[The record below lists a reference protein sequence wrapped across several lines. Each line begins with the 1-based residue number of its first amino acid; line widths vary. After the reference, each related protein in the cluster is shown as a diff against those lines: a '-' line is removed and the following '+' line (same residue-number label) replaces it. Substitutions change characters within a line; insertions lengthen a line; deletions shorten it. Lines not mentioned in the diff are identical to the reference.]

1 MILRHRLQQFGLR
14 RREKQP
20 QQGSWVHQHPIRFYQ
35 ALAAVVMLAFAVFGV
50 AHGVPRAHADWPG
63 SSRQITPASS
73 AIGEAS
79 DAAGQLDSTSIGG
92 CAFRRDCDD
101 WVGTWATALTPASLN
116 DTGRSLS
123 GFQNES
129 IRQIVQVS
137 VGGNHL
143 RIRVSNAY
151 GQNDLVIG
159 HASVAKPLA
168 SSTPDLDQTS
178 IRELSFRGRK
188 SVTVPIGQ
196 DVLSDPIP
204 MVVVP
209 LSQLA
214 VTIYLAQATGPTSW
228 HWIGRQ
234 TSFVYDGDHTTEPDG
249 SGHTG
254 ALEHFFF
261 LAGVEVRRSPR
272 ADGAV
277 VVLGNSISDGFGATP
292 DANTRW
298 PDFLAGRLV
307 EERHPARDFGVLNV
321 GLSGNAVNHDGDE
334 VGVGLP
340 QIGPRALARLDDHV
354 FAHPGVRTVIVEL
367 GLNDIFR
374 HNEPPERLIAGLR
387 QLTYVLR
394 RRGLRVLLATL
405 PPGAGAPN
413 WSPERETTREAV
425 NAYIRNTRDANGVV
439 DIDAAVRD
447 PLNPTLLNPLFFGID
462 FVHPNNDGNR
472 AIAAV
477 VPLQLL

>member
-50 AHGVPRAHADWPG
+50 AHGIPRAHADWPW

-79 DAAGQLDSTSIGG
+79 DEAGQLDSTAIGG
-92 CAFRRDCDD
+92 CASMQDCDD

-178 IRELSFRGRK
+178 IRELSFRGRR

-214 VTIYLAQATGPTSW
+214 VTIYLAQATGPASW
-228 HWIGRQ
+228 HWFARQ
-234 TSFVYDGDHTTEPDG
+234 TAFVYDGDHTTEPGG
-249 SGHTG
+249 SGYTG
-254 ALEHFFF
+254 TLEHFFF
-261 LAGVEVRRSPR
+261 LAGVEVPRSPR

-277 VVLGNSISDGFGATP
+277 VVLGASISDGFGATP

-298 PDFLAGRLV
+298 PDFLARRLV
-307 EERHPARDFGVLNV
+307 EERHPARDLGVLNV
-321 GLSGNAVNHDGDE
+321 SLSGNPVNHDGDE
-334 VGVGLP
+334 IGLP
-340 QIGPRALARLDDHV
+340 EIGPRAVARLDDHV
-354 FAHPGVRTVIVEL
+354 FAHPGVRTVIVDL
-367 GLNDIFR
+367 GLNDIFQ
-374 HNEPPERLIAGLR
+374 HDEPPQRIIAGLR

-394 RRGLRVLLATL
+394 RRGFRVLLATL
-405 PPGAGAPN
+405 SPAAGAPN

-439 DIDAAVRD
+439 DIDVAVRD
-447 PLNPTLLNPLFFGID
+447 PVNPTMLNPLFIGID
-462 FVHPNNDGNR
+462 LVHPNDEGNR

-477 VPLQLL
+477 VPLPLL

>member
-1 MILRHRLQQFGLR
+1 
-14 RREKQP
+14 
-20 QQGSWVHQHPIRFYQ
+20 
-35 ALAAVVMLAFAVFGV
+35 MLAFAVFGL

-63 SSRQITPASS
+63 ASRQITPASS

-79 DAAGQLDSTSIGG
+79 DEAGQLDSNARGG
-92 CAFRRDCDD
+92 CASGRDCDD

-116 DTGRSLS
+116 DIGRSLS

-137 VGGNHL
+137 VGGDHL

-168 SSTPDLDQTS
+168 PSTPDLDQTS
-178 IRELSFRGRK
+178 IRELSFRGRR

-204 MVVVP
+204 MVVAP

-214 VTIYLAQATGPTSW
+214 VTIYLAEATGTTSW

-249 SGHTG
+249 SGYTG

-261 LAGVEVRRSPR
+261 LAGVEVPRSPR

-277 VVLGNSISDGFGATP
+277 VVLGTSISDGFGATP

-307 EERHPARDFGVLNV
+307 EERHPGRDFGVLNV
-321 GLSGNAVNHDGDE
+321 GLSGSALNHDGDE
-334 VGVGLP
+334 IRFP

-354 FAHPGVRTVIVEL
+354 FAHPGVRAVIVEL
-367 GLNDIFR
+367 GINDIFR
-374 HNEPPERLIAGLR
+374 NNEPPEQIIAGLR

-405 PPGAGAPN
+405 IPGAGSPT
-413 WSPERETTREAV
+413 WSPERETTREIV
-425 NAYIRNTRDANGVV
+425 NAYIRSTRDANGVV

-447 PLNPTLLNPLFFGID
+447 PLNPTLLNPLFIRID
-462 FVHPNNDGNR
+462 LVHPNDDGNR
-472 AIAAV
+472 AIAAA

>member
-1 MILRHRLQQFGLR
+1 VILRHRLQQFGLR

-79 DAAGQLDSTSIGG
+79 DEAGQLDSTAIGG
-92 CAFRRDCDD
+92 CASRRDCDD

-137 VGGNHL
+137 VGGDHL
-143 RIRVSNAY
+143 RIRLSNAY

-168 SSTPDLDQTS
+168 PSTPDLAQTS
-178 IRELSFRGRK
+178 IRELSFRGRR

-204 MVVVP
+204 MAVAP

-228 HWIGRQ
+228 HWFARQ
-234 TSFVYDGDHTTEPDG
+234 TAFVYDGDHTTEPG
-249 SGHTG
+249 GGWYTG
-254 ALEHFFF
+254 TLEHFFF
-261 LAGVEVRRSPR
+261 LAGVEVPRSPR

-277 VVLGNSISDGFGATP
+277 VVLGNSISDGYGATP

-307 EERHPARDFGVLNV
+307 EERHPSRDFGVLNV
-321 GLSGNAVNHDGDE
+321 GLSGSALNHDGDE
-334 VGVGLP
+334 VGGGFP
-340 QIGPRALARLDDHV
+340 EIGPRALARLDDHV

-367 GLNDIFR
+367 GINDIFR
-374 HNEPPERLIAGLR
+374 NNEPPEQLIAGLR

-405 PPGAGAPN
+405 IPGAGSPT
-413 WSPERETTREAV
+413 WSPEKEMTREAV
-425 NAYIRNTRDANGVV
+425 NAYIRNTRDAHGVV

-447 PLNPTLLNPLFFGID
+447 PLNPTLLNPLFIGID
-462 FVHPNNDGNR
+462 FVHPNDEGNR